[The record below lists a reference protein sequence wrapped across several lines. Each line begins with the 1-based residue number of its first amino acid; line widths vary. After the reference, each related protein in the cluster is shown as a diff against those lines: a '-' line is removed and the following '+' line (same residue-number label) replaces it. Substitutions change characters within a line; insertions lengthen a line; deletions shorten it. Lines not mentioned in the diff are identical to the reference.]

1 VSEAGLSNIDMA
13 TSTSPAA
20 RRLAMNSS
28 MLTISVVV
36 LTTTNVT
43 YRPTA
48 THLRHVV
55 VVVAAAAGP
64 STSTTLIA
72 AVA

>member
-20 RRLAMNSS
+20 RQLAMNSS
-28 MLTISVVV
+28 VLTISVVV

-48 THLRHVV
+48 THLRHG

>member
-1 VSEAGLSNIDMA
+1 V
-13 TSTSPAA
+13 
-20 RRLAMNSS
+20 
-28 MLTISVVV
+28 LTISVVV

-55 VVVAAAAGP
+55 VAAAAAAVP

-72 AVA
+72 AVASAERAVKWDRWGGR